1 MNFKNALKFSLMVSF
16 TFNANLSLAISDVC
30 AEHQQVKVEHI
41 CHKSLKNLNAQNEL
55 EALDKEECSKCSYCT
70 IANQFFNFNTINQP
84 KFSMLLLQKKFDSI
98 KSYYSHILKPS
109 GPPPKKII

>member
-1 MNFKNALKFSLMVSF
+1 MNFKKTLKYFLMISF
-16 TFNANLSLAISDVC
+16 TFNANLSLALSDVC

-41 CHKSLKNLNAQNEL
+41 CHESLKNLNAQNAL
-55 EALDKEECSKCSYCT
+55 DTLDKEECSKCSYCT
-70 IANQFFNFNTINQP
+70 IANQLLNFNTINQP
-84 KFSMLLLQKKFDSI
+84 QFSMLLMQKKVASI

>member
-1 MNFKNALKFSLMVSF
+1 MSFKKTLKYFLMISL
-16 TFNANLSLAISDVC
+16 TINANLSLAISDVC
-30 AEHQQVKVEHI
+30 AQHQKVKVEHI
-41 CHKSLKNLNAQNEL
+41 CHESLNNLNTQNEL
-55 EALDKEECSKCSYCT
+55 YTLDKEECSKCSYCA

-84 KFSMLLLQKKFDSI
+84 QFSMLLLQKKFDSI